1 MKGQGH
7 VLIQSRGQGQD
18 HQLGEAR
25 IKVTKATQD
34 QELDVIIAVVHM

>member
-7 VLIQSRGQGQD
+7 VLIQSLGQGQD
-18 HQLGEAR
+18 NQLVEAR

>member
-7 VLIQSRGQGQD
+7 VLIQSQGQGQD
-18 HQLGEAR
+18 HQLVEAR